1 MSKPYCLRPCDCI
14 YNIMEEQ
21 GFYKYEIGAKR
32 NELLFGQTLINK
44 DWKLTLANKHEFS
57 FPHAGNGFSGTV
69 ENPISITVVDG
80 IVTAVS

>member
-1 MSKPYCLRPCDCI
+1 
-14 YNIMEEQ
+14 MEEQ

-57 FPHAGNGFSGTV
+57 FPHDGWLYFDSFSSACTFYDID
-69 ENPISITVVDG
+69 EEEWREILFPSEEIIQDL
-80 IVTAVS
+80 